1 MRYRFVVPGRF
12 VDRPN
17 RFIAHVEINGRT
29 ETVHVKNTGRCKEL
43 LVPGCRVY
51 CAHDSSPLRKTEY
64 DLIAAEKNGRLIN
77 LDSQAPNKLF
87 AEWAAE
93 EGYLPGPVSLWPE
106 YTWGDSRFDFRMDF
120 AGGTRLV
127 EIKGVTLEQDGHV
140 SFPDAPTERGLK
152 HLNGLIRAAESG
164 MEASVFFV
172 IQMEG
177 ALSFSPADH
186 IHPEF
191 GEALRRAA
199 KSGVKVEAYD
209 CTVRPAEVLIRQPVP
224 VLL

>member
-1 MRYRFVVPGRF
+1 MRYRYVVPGRF
-12 VDRPN
+12 LDRPN
-17 RFIAHVEINGRT
+17 RFIACVEIDGRI

-43 LVPGCRVY
+43 LVPGCLVY
-51 CAHDSSPLRKTEY
+51 CAHDPSPARKTEY

-93 EGYLPGPVSLWPE
+93 GGYLGGDIALWPE
-106 YTWGDSRFDFRMDF
+106 YSWGDSRFDFRVDY

-152 HLNGLIRAAESG
+152 HLEGLIRAKKSG
-164 MEASVFFV
+164 MEAAVFFV

-177 ALSFSPADH
+177 ALDFSPADH

-191 GEALRRAA
+191 GDALRRAA
-199 KSGVKVEAYD
+199 ESGVQIEAYD
-209 CTVRPAEVLIRQPVP
+209 CTVKPAEVLIRQRVP

>member
-1 MRYRFVVPGRF
+1 MRYRYVLPGRF
-12 VDRPN
+12 IDRPN
-17 RFIAHVEINGRT
+17 RFIAHVELGGRV
-29 ETVHVKNTGRCKEL
+29 ETVHVKNTGRCREL
-43 LVPGCRVY
+43 LVPGCPVY
-51 CAHDSSPLRKTEY
+51 CAHDPSPLRKTEY

-87 AEWAAE
+87 AEWAAAG
-93 EGYLPGPVSLWPE
+93 GYLGTDPALWPE
-106 YTWGDSRFDFRMDF
+106 YGWGDSRFDFRVDH

-127 EIKGVTLEQDGHV
+127 EVKGVTLEQDGHA

-152 HLNGLIRAAESG
+152 HLNGLIRAVESG
-164 MEASVFFV
+164 LEAAVFFV

-177 ALSFSPADH
+177 ALDFSPADH

-191 GEALRRAA
+191 GAALRRAA
-199 KSGVKVEAYD
+199 ERGVRIEACD
-209 CTVRPAEVLIRQPVP
+209 CTVRPAEILIRRSVP